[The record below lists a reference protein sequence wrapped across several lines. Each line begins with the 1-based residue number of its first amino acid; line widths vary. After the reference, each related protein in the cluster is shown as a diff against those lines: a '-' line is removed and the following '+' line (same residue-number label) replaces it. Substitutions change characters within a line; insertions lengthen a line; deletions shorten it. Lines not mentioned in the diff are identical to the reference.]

1 MYVCMYVYD
10 LFFNLAFFFFL
21 LILPSSMF
29 FTVIVFLVLSF
40 WGEKEPFQFLNKN
53 AHLFCNLKKKKEICV
68 FKLELEY
75 IYIYI
80 YIYYR
85 KLIYVF
91 KKCSTFTTFSQYF

>member
-1 MYVCMYVYD
+1 MYVYD

-80 YIYYR
+80 YITGSSFTFL
-85 KLIYVF
+85 KNVLHLQLFHNIF
-91 KKCSTFTTFSQYF
+91 KTN

>member
-1 MYVCMYVYD
+1 MYVCMYMTFS
-10 LFFNLAFFFFL
+10 LTLPFFFFL

-80 YIYYR
+80 LPEAHLR
-85 KLIYVF
+85 F
-91 KKCSTFTTFSQYF
+91 

>member
-1 MYVCMYVYD
+1 MYVYD

-53 AHLFCNLKKKKEICV
+53 AHLFCNLKKKKK
-68 FKLELEY
+68 FAFLNWNWN

-80 YIYYR
+80 YILPEAHLR
-85 KLIYVF
+85 F
-91 KKCSTFTTFSQYF
+91 